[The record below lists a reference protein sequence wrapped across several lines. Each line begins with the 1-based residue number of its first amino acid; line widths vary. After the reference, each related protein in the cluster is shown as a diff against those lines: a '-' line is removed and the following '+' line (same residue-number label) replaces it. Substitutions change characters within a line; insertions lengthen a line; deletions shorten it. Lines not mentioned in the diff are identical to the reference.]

1 MVGYC
6 LLHEQDRVAVPCFLK
21 DFFIPIVRAGQ
32 QLQVLKKLLELC
44 NYVGP
49 EEYTCEDLL
58 PSWRGYLSNHL
69 FSASPLTFSK
79 GYLEAMVIARN
90 NYYENMLEKIKNLS
104 SKLEFRHRQV
114 IVLWSEL
121 NFLDIFFLH
130 SAIIDGRRLKFT
142 ISIPFLLPLY
152 LAVCYIV
159 KMPVCLAF
167 GMGYCYDVN

>member
-1 MVGYC
+1 
-6 LLHEQDRVAVPCFLK
+6 
-21 DFFIPIVRAGQ
+21 
-32 QLQVLKKLLELC
+32 
-44 NYVGP
+44 
-49 EEYTCEDLL
+49 
-58 PSWRGYLSNHL
+58 
-69 FSASPLTFSK
+69 
-79 GYLEAMVIARN
+79 
-90 NYYENMLEKIKNLS
+90 MLEKIKNLS

-121 NFLDIFFLH
+121 NFLDILFFLH

-167 GMGYCYDVN
+167 GMGYCYDFN